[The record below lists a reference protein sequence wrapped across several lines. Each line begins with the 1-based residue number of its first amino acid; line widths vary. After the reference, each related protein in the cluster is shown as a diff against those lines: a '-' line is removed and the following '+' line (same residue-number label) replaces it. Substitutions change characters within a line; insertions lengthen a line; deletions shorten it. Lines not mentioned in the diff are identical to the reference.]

1 MFTMQNIR
9 NPQTLKPSDSFQI
22 YVVNKDLITINSIAE
37 GITVTTNAS
46 FIVQRAEVLS
56 SSPNPGRA
64 SDFKI
69 EFYAEHRIKPG
80 GGILIVYPP

>member
-1 MFTMQNIR
+1 M
-9 NPQTLKPSDSFQI
+9 
-22 YVVNKDLITINSIAE
+22 AE

-64 SDFKI
+64 SDFTI